1 MSNLNEIEQV
11 LKAVGIE
18 LRDTPEH
25 FRDIDSVLAE
35 IAGKWNTFSDVQ
47 KSGIS
52 TAVAGTRQR
61 ENFLVLMENWDNVGK
76 YAEIA
81 ANAYGTAVEKMEA
94 YSQGVEAARKRVQA
108 AWEGFALVINESGA
122 LEVAFNTLATAIE
135 NLHLIILSVIGAL
148 IVNNPEAALGTLTA
162 AFTKLGTFLNTRG
175 LQGMLS
181 SGTKDSFTKET
192 QANLRA
198 QMAANAFTAQKQAMF
213 GDYLGNFK
221 GNLDNNRFAG
231 MVEYQSGLIGL
242 EKNISN
248 AKFLQGLGTLAG
260 GVNLKDTLKMGEGLR
275 LLNRAV
281 LTGEQSQIVLN
292 TVTKEVSDALIKEKM
307 AIAQG
312 TTDEEKLAWARQAA
326 AKDLLIDITEGDK
339 SKYYDENARRT
350 FTAATGTG
358 TRGNEL
364 EQREMQNRAYA
375 SMAGSIVGMYG
386 ARTLLGNLAAGVGG
400 EDARSAGESIGSV
413 IGMFAGEK
421 AASSLFTAIKG
432 VARGTVAS
440 SALAAP
446 ILGVVALAIGAII
459 GLVSAA
465 RKKEIEKAQNEFKE
479 LKDTYESQLS
489 GSTKTSRYDELSE
502 GVDQF
507 GRNVSLT
514 DEEYSEFLSTSNEL
528 AELFPELVVRTD
540 EAGNS
545 FLGTAGK
552 VGKLTEAVE
561 EMVKA
566 SQKAADQQLLSKD
579 VFGEAFDDAKK
590 EAKNN
595 IKSVS
600 EMERENE
607 ILEKALR
614 TGYVENSDTVKST
627 AELQENYRKRIASNK
642 LQIDKQRRGDTPY
655 DSSINDSLTDYNNA
669 IIREDFGLQ
678 ATLSSMS
685 EDSAILAKQTMQK
698 VFSSLDLTEYANEDE
713 YRADIEKISNQIADA
728 YKENPI
734 LATLEVEMG
743 SSATSGEYYEARQ
756 QILENLIQAFGGYAD
771 LDDDEKKILIK
782 LGFEM
787 DDDGNWFDATDIR
800 KKIEDEGLGAKLNN
814 VNLDAFSKD
823 DLERV
828 YKILN
833 GSTFGTTFNTE
844 QLQQAV
850 FADKYSDAGLSKL
863 VSLYKN
869 YADEED
875 LTPIE
880 QKNKEFI
887 EGKLDG
893 WAKELGVVKNDYK
906 DISDYYD
913 AIIHKAKIYGDID
926 SAGMSQ
932 ETPEEVKDRMDKYA
946 KYYKFIRDE
955 YSKTGKWDLDT
966 YNEMIKDK
974 DLQGYLANN
983 DVNGLSKFLEETLKD
998 APNIYKNAY
1007 QAILWENED
1016 INKEMQEKHKETYE
1030 EFEEDYGFD
1039 LTNFTTLTAAK
1050 DAINSYTNGLMT
1062 SNYEQWKNALA
1073 SIYQEDL
1080 AQFTSAA
1087 MQKAAMNNLI
1097 MDSLEMSDSDKRI
1110 FLNQTSA
1117 EWKAAGGEEGTGLT
1131 LSDYRN
1137 QALFKKDQEVKT
1149 AAFKDGLQGYANAIG
1164 EALQTVAN
1172 LIPRGDV
1179 NYDTLDD
1186 GTSQL
1191 GKEIERIEALIGMYQ
1206 KEYYLRKSLI
1216 EQGNLTAEGQD
1227 SFMGPEYYDRMRSAY
1242 EMQANYYKQRIPWDK
1257 DISQWSAEQ
1266 MGYYQ
1271 KYQQAMINLNNLD
1284 DEQVEDKINILQLQD
1299 VSYDQLIAAQEEL
1312 IKTSDTLEEQITRE
1326 NELNNLIKQRYELYR
1341 DIASWQREMLDIALE
1356 YESGSPDT
1364 ALYADLVG
1372 QKKQNLENE
1381 MEAVKQRMAE
1391 IQDSDRKDKQEE
1403 LRNLAK
1409 QYAELYKEYATV
1421 DIDVLND
1428 KLDVLERRL
1437 DLLEK
1442 SKPQE
1447 WAKYDDIA
1455 PYYQQNIGYL
1465 EQKASLI
1472 KEQLEDVS
1480 MLTDEQVQDLVDQL
1494 NDVTVALHE
1503 AQMQL
1508 LEDQKNYKESQYDA
1522 LVSKV
1527 QEYITELE
1535 DAMDEIEKAY
1545 EDELKPLEE
1554 ANEERERA
1562 IKLEDLLA
1570 AKKKAA
1576 QEKEKVYRQGIGW
1589 VKCLPKM
1596 DYIG

>member
-1 MSNLNEIEQV
+1 ME
-11 LKAVGIE
+11 
-18 LRDTPEH
+18 
-25 FRDIDSVLAE
+25 E
-35 IAGKWNTFSDVQ
+35 IASKWDTYSSVQ
-47 KSGIS
+47 QSGIATS
-52 TAVAGTRQR
+52 LAGVRQR
-61 ENFLVLMENWDNVGK
+61 ENIITLFENWDLVKK
-76 YAEIA
+76 YEDIS

-122 LEVAFNTLATAIE
+122 LETAFNALATAIE
-135 NLHLIILSVIGAL
+135 NLHLIVLSVIGAL
-148 IVNNPEAALGTLTA
+148 VVNNPEAALGTLTT
-162 AFTKLGTFLNTRG
+162 AFTKFGAFLNSRSLDAMLGTTKNDVF
-175 LQGMLS
+175 
-181 SGTKDSFTKET
+181 TKDSLRET
-192 QANLRA
+192 RQQAA
-198 QMAANAFTAQKQAMF
+198 QAAFVAQKQVMF
-213 GDYLGNFK
+213 GDYLGK
-221 GNLDNNRFAG
+221 YRGSLDDSRFAG
-231 MVEYQSGLIGL
+231 MVGLQSALIGL
-242 EKNISN
+242 DKNN
-248 AKFLQGLGTLAG
+248 ANNEFIQSLTQLAG
-260 GVNLKDTLKMGEGLR
+260 GVINKDESLIGPSLHKLKMTALSS
-275 LLNRAV
+275 
-281 LTGEQSQIVLN
+281 EQALAILG
-292 TVTKEVSDALIKEKM
+292 TVSKENAEALVKSRM
-307 AIAQG
+307 ATVEG
-312 TTDEEKLAWARQAA
+312 TTNEEKLSKARILAA
-326 AKDLLIDITEGDK
+326 QDLLEDI
-339 SKYYDENARRT
+339 SKGERSEYYDAQARRT
-350 FTAATGTG
+350 FGAAVGSG
-358 TRGNEL
+358 SRGYAL
-364 EQREMQNRAYA
+364 EQKELQNRAYM
-375 SMAGSIVGMYG
+375 SMAGSAIGMYG
-386 ARTLLGNLAAGVGG
+386 ARTLMGNLAAGVGG

-432 VARGTVAS
+432 VKAGTMATS
-440 SALAAP
+440 TLAAP
-446 ILGVVALAIGAII
+446 IIGAGVLAIGVII

-465 RKKEIEKAQNEFKE
+465 RKKEIEKAQNEFKK

-489 GSTKTSRYDELSE
+489 ASAKTSRYDELSE

-528 AELFPELVVRTD
+528 AEIFPELVVRTD

-552 VGKLTEAVE
+552 VNKLTDAVND
-561 EMVKA
+561 MVKA
-566 SQKAADQQLLSKD
+566 SQKAADQQLLNKN

-590 EAKNN
+590 EAKNS

-614 TGYVENSDTVKST
+614 TGYVENSNTVKST
-627 AELQENYRKRIASNK
+627 EELQESYRRRIASNK
-642 LQIDKQRRGDTPY
+642 LQIDKQKRGDALY
-655 DSSINDSLTDYNNA
+655 DSSINDNLTDYNNA
-669 IIREDFGLQ
+669 IMRENSSLQ
-678 ATLSSMS
+678 AILSSMS

-698 VFSSLDLTEYANEDE
+698 VFSSLDLTEYANENE

-734 LATLEVEMG
+734 LATLDVEMG
-743 SSATSGEYYEARQ
+743 SSATSGKYYEARQ
-756 QILENLIQAFGGYAD
+756 KVLENLIQAFGGYAD

-787 DDDGNWFDATDIR
+787 DEDGNWFDTTDIR
-800 KKIEDEGLGAKLNN
+800 KKIEDEGLGAKLTG

-823 DLERV
+823 DLERA
-828 YKILN
+828 YEILK
-833 GSTFGTTFNTE
+833 GSVFGAKFNTE
-844 QLQQAV
+844 QLQQAI

-863 VSLYKN
+863 ASLYKS
-869 YADEED
+869 YAEEDD

-893 WAKELGVVKNDYK
+893 WAKELGVVKGDYK
-906 DISDYYD
+906 DISAYYD
-913 AIIHKAKIYGDID
+913 EIIRKAQIYGNID

-932 ETPEEVKDRMDKYA
+932 ETPEEVKERMDKYV

-983 DVNGLSKFLEETLKD
+983 DVSGLTKFLKETLED

-1016 INKEMQEKHKETYE
+1016 INKEMQEKHKEVYE
-1030 EFEEDYGFD
+1030 QFEKDYGFD

-1050 DAINSYTNGLMT
+1050 EAIDSYTNGLIT

-1097 MDSLEMSDSDKRI
+1097 MNSLEMTDSDKRI

-1117 EWKAAGGEEGTGLT
+1117 EWKKAGGKEGTGLT

-1137 QALFKKDQEVKT
+1137 QALFKKDQETKT

-1164 EALQTVAN
+1164 EAMQAAAN

-1191 GKEIERIEALIGMYQ
+1191 GKDLERIEALIGMYQ

-1227 SFMGPEYYDRMRSAY
+1227 SFMSPEYYDRMRNAY
-1242 EMQANYYKQRIPWDK
+1242 QMQADYYKQRIPWNK

-1364 ALYADLVG
+1364 ALYADLVS

-1391 IQDSDRKDKQEE
+1391 IQDSNRKDKQEE

-1465 EQKASLI
+1465 EQKAALI
-1472 KEQLEDVS
+1472 REQLEDVS
-1480 MLTDEQVQDLVDQL
+1480 MLTDEQVQNLVDQL

-1503 AQMQL
+1503 AQMQM
-1508 LEDQKNYKESQYDA
+1508 LEDQKNYKESQYNA

-1535 DAMDEIEKAY
+1535 DAMDEIEKSY
-1545 EDELKPLEE
+1545 EDELKPLEQI
-1554 ANEERERA
+1554 NEELERQA
-1562 IKLEDLLA
+1562 KLEDLLA
-1570 AKKKAA
+1570 AKKRAN
-1576 QEKEKVYRQGIGW
+1576 QQKERVYREG
-1589 VKCLPKM
+1589 KM
-1596 DYIG
+1596 MPSIKVR